1 MEGGAQRRHTKRSC
15 DSRMHADARGAR
27 PSIGATLTGKITS
40 LPGFEAVTKVA
51 LPPLIG
57 LIEMS
62 DLHFVGSRMLRK
74 PVAKCEVAVETHELA
89 KINIGNARVAA
100 NDEHVLV
107 VIRGGGFTKV
117 CRTGNNQRI
126 GA

>member
-1 MEGGAQRRHTKRSC
+1 MEGGAQRRPTKHSC

-27 PSIGATLTGKITS
+27 PSICATLTGEVAA
-40 LPGFEAVTKVA
+40 LPGFEAVAKVA

-74 PVAKCEVAVETHELA
+74 PAAKCEVAVETHKFAE
-89 KINIGNARVAA
+89 INIGNTRVTP
-100 NDEHVLV
+100 NDEHVLIV
-107 VIRGGGFTKV
+107 
-117 CRTGNNQRI
+117 
-126 GA
+126 